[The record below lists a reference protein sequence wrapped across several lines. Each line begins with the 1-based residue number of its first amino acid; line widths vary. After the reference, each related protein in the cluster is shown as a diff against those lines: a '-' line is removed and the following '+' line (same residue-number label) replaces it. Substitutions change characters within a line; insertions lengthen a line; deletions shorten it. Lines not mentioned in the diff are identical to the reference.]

1 MEPTHLPWPHARIC
15 ASLAVL
21 ALLGACAQ
29 PGPAATASE
38 RVVRY
43 ACDRGE
49 TLEVSFRSNP
59 EVAVMR
65 FHGQRFELPIQP
77 SGSGFAYGDGRHT
90 LRGKGD
96 ALTLEVGRMVPLQ
109 CTARP

>member
-1 MEPTHLPWPHARIC
+1 MEPTHLPWTRVRAC
-15 ASLAVL
+15 ASLAAL

-29 PGPAATASE
+29 TGPAATAPE

-49 TLEVSFRSNP
+49 TLEVRYRSQP
-59 EVAVMR
+59 DVAVLSY
-65 FHGQRFELPIQP
+65 HGQRFELPIQP
-77 SGSGFAYGDGRHT
+77 SGSGFAYGDGRHN

-109 CTARP
+109 CTAQP